1 MILRYLRTDYE
12 LTLGKV
18 MTSQLCR
25 VAATSPPIASL
36 RRSTAKPIARSLTW
50 RLKHATF
57 GLSTPESGLSIGQKN
72 KKNMLCTHIGVYI
85 YIYTII
91 CVVCVF
97 SDSGIV
103 VWGIGR
109 FPFYWWLNLVW
120 LWAKKRPW
128 ISRIKEMDPWRMDS
142 GDSFFDQF
150 VAVPGVSCSVVPGLP
165 ATPEIGEVT
174 PCWKSNL
181 DSTPAV
187 YQCACTTY
195 FASCSPHAG
204 NCTKIT
210 DPAIL
215 WQQAQQ
221 FNGDNMVFFW
231 CCLGASIF
239 CLLPFLC
246 FILWRLWRCFGRSKG
261 TEIVPE
267 E

>member
-1 MILRYLRTDYE
+1 MASRSAERFGAMAILAGICAL
-12 LTLGKV
+12 LLGAV
-18 MTSQLCR
+18 
-25 VAATSPPIASL
+25 SL
-36 RRSTAKPIARSLTW
+36 
-50 RLKHATF
+50 
-57 GLSTPESGLSIGQKN
+57 
-72 KKNMLCTHIGVYI
+72 MVY
-85 YIYTII
+85 
-91 CVVCVF
+91 F
-97 SDSGIV
+97 SDV
-103 VWGIGR
+103 DPV
-109 FPFYWWLNLVW
+109 
-120 LWAKKRPW
+120 A
-128 ISRIKEMDPWRMDS
+128 KEMSGGNPGDDFSVVPGGCNITSYRFIEKKYCKTHCTKPHLKTEACNFWVEYTGIRMDS